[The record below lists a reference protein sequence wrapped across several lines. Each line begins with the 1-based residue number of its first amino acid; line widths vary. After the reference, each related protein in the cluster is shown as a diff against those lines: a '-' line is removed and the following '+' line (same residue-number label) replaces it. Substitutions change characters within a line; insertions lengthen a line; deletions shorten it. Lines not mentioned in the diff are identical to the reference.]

1 MTIALALLAGLA
13 LGALSVW
20 LAVRGAL
27 AERRTLSDAAHE
39 REIHLTEVT
48 TRLETV
54 EAGVD
59 ERLTSA
65 IKELSAQ
72 ALRENSAAFADQA
85 IGRLDQYVKPLKES
99 LDKVETNAQALGRA
113 SQQAFGAVRQEL
125 ETVRAGQEQL
135 RSQTGNLVTA
145 LRAPHVRGRWGE
157 VGLRNIVEAAGLL
170 EHCDFVVQASSRDS
184 EGALLRPD
192 LVVRLPGGKHIVVDS
207 KVALDAYL
215 DALDAEDATARADS
229 LARHARQVRDHMH
242 KLAAKAYW
250 KQFDPSPDFVVMALP
265 DETFLSAA
273 HEHDRMLNE
282 DAWASGVVLASP
294 TILFSVLRTVGAT
307 WQQEALAEGA
317 REVSELGRELYK
329 RVVTWAAH
337 LGQMGKSLDRT
348 VEAYNKG
355 VGSLERQVLPQARRF
370 REHGITGVELPE
382 LAPVDRQAR
391 ALAAAELGDGGET
404 PSLEILPS
412 DAHAA

>member
-1 MTIALALLAGLA
+1 MSIVLALLAGLVG
-13 LGALSVW
+13 GALAVW

-27 AERRTLSDAAHE
+27 AERRDLAAVAHE
-39 REIHLTEVT
+39 RELHLAEVT

-54 EAGVD
+54 EAGMD

-72 ALRENSAAFADQA
+72 ALRENSAAFAEQA
-85 IGRLDQYVKPLKES
+85 MGQLGQFVKPLKES
-99 LDKVETNAQALGRA
+99 IDKVETNAQALGRA

-125 ETVRAGQEQL
+125 ETVRTGQERL
-135 RSQTGNLVTA
+135 RTETGNLVTA

-157 VGLRNIVEAAGLL
+157 VGLRNVVEAAGLL
-170 EHCDFVVQASSRDS
+170 EHCDFVVQASTRDS
-184 EGALLRPD
+184 DGALLRPD

-215 DALDAEDATARADS
+215 DALDAQDAAIRAEA
-229 LARHARQVRDHMH
+229 LARHARQVRDHMQ

-273 HEHDRMLNE
+273 HEHDRALNE

-294 TILFSVLRTVGAT
+294 TILFGVLRTVGAT

-329 RVVTWAAH
+329 RVVTWTAH
-337 LGQMGKSLDRT
+337 VGRMGKLLDGT
-348 VEAYNKG
+348 VKAYNES

-370 REHGITGVELPE
+370 KEHGITGVEIPE
-382 LAPVDRQAR
+382 LAPVERQTR
-391 ALAAAELGDGGET
+391 ALAAPDLLDDGDS
-404 PSLEILPS
+404 PALEVLPG